1 MIKFLRNTSILFIG
15 LCLFS
20 ASAQNGKIEG
30 KILDGEL
37 DDVLPFANVTIV
49 GTNKGSTSD
58 FDGLYSIEVEPGT
71 YTVSFSFVGYQTKEI
86 TEIQVKENET
96 TRIDVTLKSAADNLQ
111 EVIITTTARRNTE
124 ASVLNLQRKSVK
136 VSDGMSFE
144 GIKRT
149 GASDVASAVKNIPGV
164 SVQGGKYVF
173 VRGLGDR
180 YTKSI
185 LNGMDIPGLDPDR
198 NTLQM
203 DVIPSNIIENI
214 IVSKTATADMP
225 ADFTG
230 GVVDIVTKDFPS
242 RESYS
247 VSAGGSYNF
256 NMHFNSDYLQGN
268 NSATDFLGFDN
279 GERDLPIS
287 QNLSI
292 PAPVGRGLNSAGQ
305 SVTDITNSF
314 DKKLAADRT
323 TSPANFNLSL
333 SAGNSFDVGEKNN
346 KLGYQANISYRNTTE
361 YFEDLEQNF
370 FFKPISLSETE
381 LTPNRTQTGDVGS
394 NNVLISGL
402 AGLSF
407 KTEKSKYSFKFLH
420 LQNGISRAAKFR
432 TFTFIQDDIEVVR
445 DNVEYTQKSITNFN
459 LSGSHVNDDGSW
471 EVEWALSPSF
481 SNINDK
487 DVRVTPFEV
496 IGENQFSIRP
506 STAGAPQRLWR
517 DLEEVNLAGKIDVTK
532 KHELLGRAANLKF
545 GLANTYK
552 QRDFRINNYNILIKG
567 STTTP
572 INGNADNI
580 LLAENIWVTE
590 TNSGSYIQGNF
601 EPANNF
607 KSNSNVAAAYI
618 SEEFNITEKL
628 KSVLGLRFENY
639 QLNYTGVNN
648 QGTIDLNDE
657 NILDEADL
665 FPSANL
671 IYALNEEVNLRTSY
685 YKTTARPSF
694 KEASIAQIFD
704 PLSDITFIGNINIQP
719 SYIDNFDVRYERYGD
734 NGQLFAVSAFYKSFT
749 DPIELVAFP
758 EAPNNLQ
765 PQNVN
770 SADVYG
776 AELEIRKNF
785 GFITE
790 GLKKFS
796 VNANFSVI
804 ESVVEMSQQEFES
817 RQLAARDGQTIDDE
831 RDLQGQSP
839 YLINVGLRY
848 DDNEKGWQGGLFYN
862 VQGETLQ
869 VVGIRNVPD
878 AYTQPFHNM
887 SFRLSKAFGEEK
899 QSSIN
904 FGFSNILKDV
914 IETNYNSFQAE
925 SRIYSRRDPGQQ
937 VSLGYSYKF

>member
-58 FDGLYSIEVEPGT
+58 FDGLYSIEVKPGT

-887 SFRLSKAFGEEK
+887 SFRLSKAFGGEK

>member
-1 MIKFLRNTSILFIG
+1 
-15 LCLFS
+15 
-20 ASAQNGKIEG
+20 
-30 KILDGEL
+30 
-37 DDVLPFANVTIV
+37 
-49 GTNKGSTSD
+49 
-58 FDGLYSIEVEPGT
+58 
-71 YTVSFSFVGYQTKEI
+71 
-86 TEIQVKENET
+86 
-96 TRIDVTLKSAADNLQ
+96 
-111 EVIITTTARRNTE
+111 
-124 ASVLNLQRKSVK
+124 
-136 VSDGMSFE
+136 
-144 GIKRT
+144 
-149 GASDVASAVKNIPGV
+149 
-164 SVQGGKYVF
+164 
-173 VRGLGDR
+173 
-180 YTKSI
+180 
-185 LNGMDIPGLDPDR
+185 
-198 NTLQM
+198 
-203 DVIPSNIIENI
+203 
-214 IVSKTATADMP
+214 
-225 ADFTG
+225 
-230 GVVDIVTKDFPS
+230 
-242 RESYS
+242 
-247 VSAGGSYNF
+247 
-256 NMHFNSDYLQGN
+256 
-268 NSATDFLGFDN
+268 
-279 GERDLPIS
+279 
-287 QNLSI
+287 
-292 PAPVGRGLNSAGQ
+292 
-305 SVTDITNSF
+305 
-314 DKKLAADRT
+314 
-323 TSPANFNLSL
+323 
-333 SAGNSFDVGEKNN
+333 
-346 KLGYQANISYRNTTE
+346 
-361 YFEDLEQNF
+361 
-370 FFKPISLSETE
+370 
-381 LTPNRTQTGDVGS
+381 
-394 NNVLISGL
+394 
-402 AGLSF
+402 
-407 KTEKSKYSFKFLH
+407 
-420 LQNGISRAAKFR
+420 
-432 TFTFIQDDIEVVR
+432 
-445 DNVEYTQKSITNFN
+445 
-459 LSGSHVNDDGSW
+459 
-471 EVEWALSPSF
+471 
-481 SNINDK
+481 
-487 DVRVTPFEV
+487 
-496 IGENQFSIRP
+496 
-506 STAGAPQRLWR
+506 
-517 DLEEVNLAGKIDVTK
+517 
-532 KHELLGRAANLKF
+532 
-545 GLANTYK
+545 
-552 QRDFRINNYNILIKG
+552 
-567 STTTP
+567 
-572 INGNADNI
+572 
-580 LLAENIWVTE
+580 
-590 TNSGSYIQGNF
+590 
-601 EPANNF
+601 
-607 KSNSNVAAAYI
+607 
-618 SEEFNITEKL
+618 
-628 KSVLGLRFENY
+628 
-639 QLNYTGVNN
+639 LNYTGVNN